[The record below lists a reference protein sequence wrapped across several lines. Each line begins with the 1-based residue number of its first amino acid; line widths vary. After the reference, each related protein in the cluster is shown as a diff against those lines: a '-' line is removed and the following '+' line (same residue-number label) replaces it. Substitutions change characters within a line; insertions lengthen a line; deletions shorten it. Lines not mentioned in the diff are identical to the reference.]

1 MSSAREDLLAPL
13 VTGLRR
19 SSLIGTLINVG
30 MALATGS
37 ETSVMFACIW
47 LGAAILASRWRHRMS
62 DRQGL
67 AAA

>member
-1 MSSAREDLLAPL
+1 MSSAQESLLAPL
-13 VTGLRR
+13 AVALRR

-47 LGAAILASRWRHRMS
+47 LGAAILASQWLHRMS
-62 DRQGL
+62 DRVSL
-67 AAA
+67 AVA